1 MKLNERQKQIVELVN
16 QKQRVSVKALA
27 EALYFTEM
35 TIRRDLVK
43 LENEGYLHRYRGG
56 AIAMCCT
63 EQYPIDQRMYMNE
76 QEKRELARRAAAYLH
91 DDQTILL
98 CGNSSCAYLLPFLKE
113 HKNLHIL
120 TDSLQFLTTL
130 SDMQIRCTICGG
142 ECFAADKILIGHA
155 SENFF
160 RQFNYDIA
168 FIGCDGIDD
177 DGTISVLREHSAQL
191 CKIALANAE
200 KCIILAD
207 HSKLHT
213 RSRFNICN
221 VTEDENVILFLKSDI

>member
-27 EALYFTEM
+27 ETLFYTEM
-35 TIRRDLVK
+35 TIRRDLIK
-43 LENEGYLHRYRGG
+43 LENEGYLHRYHGG

-63 EQYPIDQRMYMNE
+63 EQYPIDQRMFMNE
-76 QEKRELARRAAAYLH
+76 SEKRELARRASAYLR

-113 HKNLHIL
+113 YKNLHIL

-130 SDMQIRCTICGG
+130 SEMRIRCTICGG
-142 ECFAADKILIGHA
+142 EYFAADKILIGHA

-160 RQFNYDIA
+160 HQFNYDIA

-213 RSRFNICN
+213 RSHFNICN
-221 VTEDENVILFLKSDI
+221 VMEDENVILLLKSNI

>member
-16 QKQRVSVKALA
+16 QKQRISVKTLSRT
-27 EALYFTEM
+27 LFFCEM
-35 TIRRDLVK
+35 TIRRDLLK
-43 LENEGYLHRYRGG
+43 LESNGYLRRYHGG
-56 AIAMCCT
+56 AIAMSCT
-63 EQYPIDQRMYMNE
+63 EQYPIDQRMFINE
-76 QEKRELARRAAAYLH
+76 QEKRALARCAAGYLH

-113 HKNLHIL
+113 YKNLHIL

-130 SDMQIRCTICGG
+130 SEMRIRCTICGG
-142 ECFAADKILIGHA
+142 EYYAADKILIGHA

-168 FIGCDGIDD
+168 FIGCDGIED

-191 CKIALANAE
+191 CRIALLHAQ
-200 KCIILAD
+200 KCVILAD

-213 RSRFNICN
+213 RSRFNICSRFDN
-221 VTEDENVILFLKSDI
+221 KVVLLLE